1 MPKVYVGN
9 LAGSVTSRDLLAHF
23 SRAGEVLGAL
33 AVTDKVSGLCRGFGF
48 VEMAE
53 LADVA
58 LAFSLL
64 NNTLL
69 NGQQIRIEADPFLKN
84 GKGRNRALR
93 SSRAT
98 ESEPDEV

>member
-9 LAGSVTSRDLLAHF
+9 LAGSVTSSDLLTHF
-23 SRAGEVLGAL
+23 SRAGEVRGAL
-33 AVTDKVSGLCRGFGF
+33 AVTDRASGRCRGFGF

-53 LADVA
+53 VADVA

-69 NGQQIRIEADPFLKN
+69 NGQLIRIETDPSAKN
-84 GKGRNRALR
+84 GKTR
-93 SSRAT
+93 SRLAHS
-98 ESEPDEV
+98 